1 MASYNTAIQET
12 SYLSVPGVAR
22 YRTIMRKMFIENEA
36 THYRLYKE
44 EIYKLVKE
52 DEDFADYTI
61 DDLKMDLNQL
71 VIWNNLVAVQDPGIV
86 HTIAEYKNKQYS
98 YSMSE
103 IAVEIERLTIKLE
116 NLNIQSASLS
126 TNYFLRIDEALKECI
141 EINKKSLQEIGDW
154 WHMLIEDFQRLN
166 QNYKDYLRN
175 FYTTDTKTLLESVE
189 FILHKERF
197 TTYLTNFIK
206 QMQLQ
211 SRKIKARIENIDD
224 LFKNELINK
233 IVESELEIPR
243 IVTKSQTEENIR
255 QETEKR
261 WLSFKRWFMVIDGQ
275 KPECEKL
282 LEITNE
288 IIRSTIENANMI
300 VQLNNYG
307 VSRKDDYK
315 HFIRMFNNCLDI
327 NDAHRLSAH
336 VFGISK
342 IEHFKINN
350 ALDKENTKTSAYEK
364 EENIFELQSHS
375 RTYRER
381 RLKEGVED
389 KTMQK
394 IMAKLEYEKTNKKK
408 EEMINKYIKNN
419 RLDISNINEIVSP
432 DLRICLLTWIS
443 NANMHPDK
451 IANTEYG
458 KKFRLIE
465 PEKNET
471 CILCCNDGNIRMP
484 KYILEF
490 DYECN

>member
-1 MASYNTAIQET
+1 MANYKNPIEET

-22 YRTIMRKMFIENEA
+22 YRTIMRKLFIENESM
-36 THYRLYKE
+36 HYGLYKE

-52 DEDFADYTI
+52 EEEFADYTI
-61 DDLKMDLNQL
+61 DDLKLDLNQL
-71 VIWNNLVAVQDPGIV
+71 VAWNNLVAVQDPGIV

-116 NLNIQSASLS
+116 NLNIKSASLS
-126 TNYFLRIDEALKECI
+126 TNYFLRIDEALKDSEN
-141 EINKKSLQEIGDW
+141 INKMSLQEIGDW

-197 TTYLTNFIK
+197 TSYLRNFIK

-211 SRKIKARIENIDD
+211 SRKIKARIEKIDD
-224 LFKNELINK
+224 LFKNELIDK
-233 IVESELEIPR
+233 IVQSELEIPR
-243 IVTKSQTEENIR
+243 IASKAQKEEDIKY
-255 QETEKR
+255 ETEKS

-288 IIRSTIENANMI
+288 IIASTIENANMI

-307 VSRKDDYK
+307 VSRKNDYK
-315 HFIRMFNNCLDI
+315 HFIKMFNNCLDL
-327 NDAHRLSAH
+327 NDAHCLSAH
-336 VFGISK
+336 IFGISN
-342 IEHFKINN
+342 IEHFKTINDI
-350 ALDKENTKTSAYEK
+350 DKENTKASEFEK
-364 EENIFELQSHS
+364 EENLFELQSHS

-381 RLKEGVED
+381 RAREGVID
-389 KTMQK
+389 KTMDK
-394 IMAKLEYEKTNKKK
+394 VLAKLKYESENEKKK
-408 EEMINKYIKNN
+408 EMIEKYIKGNT
-419 RLDISNINEIVSP
+419 LDISSINETVP
-432 DLRICLLTWIS
+432 TDFRISILTWIS
-443 NANMHPDK
+443 NANMNVDK
-451 IANTEYG
+451 ISNTEFG
-458 KKFRLIE
+458 KKFKLI
-465 PEKNET
+465 KNEGT
-471 CILCCNDGNIRMP
+471 CILHCTDGDITMP

-490 DYECN
+490 DYERN